1 MQLLATLMDIRMN
14 RRRLSGTSAFT
25 VVEAAVAAA
34 MLTGLIAAL
43 TFSLTRINHW
53 ASSARLH
60 TLALALAQQ
69 RVDDVL
75 TARWQVGGARPAVLA
90 VGSVTESNL
99 RLNDDPLN
107 NQTGLSSDF
116 TALDTPV
123 VASRV
128 TTVVDVPPRSVR
140 ATVVVTVTYRQ
151 RAGNLPHVVTLSTLR
166 TTDDI

>member
-1 MQLLATLMDIRMN
+1 MNIRMS
-14 RRRLSGTSAFT
+14 RRRPSDTSAFT
-25 VVEAAVAAA
+25 LVEAAVAVAVLA
-34 MLTGLIAAL
+34 GLIAAL
-43 TFSLTRINHW
+43 TLSLTRINHW

-75 TARWQVGGARPAVLA
+75 TARWQVSGARPAVLA
-90 VGSVTESNL
+90 AGTVTENNL

-107 NQTGLSSDF
+107 GQTGLSSDF

-123 VASRV
+123 FASRV
-128 TTVVDVPPRSVR
+128 TTIVDVPPRSVR
-140 ATVVVTVTYRQ
+140 ATVVVTVTYRW
-151 RAGNLPHVVTLSTLR
+151 RASNIPHVVTLSTLR